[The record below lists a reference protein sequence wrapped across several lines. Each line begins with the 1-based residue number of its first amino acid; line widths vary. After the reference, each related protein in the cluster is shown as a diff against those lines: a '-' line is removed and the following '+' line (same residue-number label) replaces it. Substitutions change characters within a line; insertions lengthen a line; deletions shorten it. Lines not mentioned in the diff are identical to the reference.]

1 MSSHGKVE
9 PLDLGRGLPVT
20 GEDMAALRRARSL
33 SSLTWEEYETFLAT
47 QPVPSI
53 DELRARPL
61 LTGEPFRL
69 RD

>member
-1 MSSHGKVE
+1 V
-9 PLDLGRGLPVT
+9 V
-20 GEDMAALRRARSL
+20 ALRRARSL
-33 SSLTWEEYETFLAT
+33 SSLTWQEYETFLAS
-47 QPVPSI
+47 QPLPSI